1 MKKIYVLSFIMS
13 LIVGISVYFFAESLK
28 EDALRQNQIVKGN
41 VVVAV
46 RFIPADTE
54 ITPDMIQMADLPVE
68 AINPLATRKLDAV
81 VGAITQYPI
90 EAQEQ
95 VLSTRVQK
103 RGEASEGRL
112 SYVLEP
118 GQRAITLPVD
128 ELTGVAGNISQGD
141 YVDLLVN
148 MLKAEYN
155 EDNEVSSFVVQDILV
170 LAVGKKKLATTE
182 ATDQGYASVT
192 LSVTPEDAVVINYAA
207 RSGIRMILRP
217 VLDHEMTE
225 ETYYPTIF
233 PTQANGE

>member
-1 MKKIYVLSFIMS
+1 VKKIYVLSFIMS
-13 LIVGISVYFFAESLK
+13 LVVGISVYFFSESLK

-46 RFIPADTE
+46 RFVPADTE
-54 ITPDMIQMADLPVE
+54 ITPDMVQMADLPVE
-68 AINPLATRKLDAV
+68 AINPLATRKLDEV
-81 VGAITQYPI
+81 IGAITQYPL

-103 RGEASEGRL
+103 RGEAAEGRL
-112 SYVLEP
+112 SYVLET

-128 ELTGVAGNISQGD
+128 ELTGVAGYISKGD

-155 EDNEVSSFVVQDILV
+155 EEFDVSSFVVQDVLV
-170 LAVGKKKLATTE
+170 LEVGKKKLSSTE

-192 LSVTPEDAVVINYAA
+192 LSVSPEDAVVINYAA
-207 RSGIRMILRP
+207 KSGIRMILRP
-217 VLDHEMTE
+217 VLDHETTE
-225 ETYYPTIF
+225 ETYYPTVF
-233 PTQANGE
+233 PTQATGE